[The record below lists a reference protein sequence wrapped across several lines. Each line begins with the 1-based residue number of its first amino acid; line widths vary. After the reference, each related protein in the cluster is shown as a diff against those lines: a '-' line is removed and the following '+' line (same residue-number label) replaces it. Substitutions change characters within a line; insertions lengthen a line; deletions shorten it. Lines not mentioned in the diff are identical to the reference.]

1 MSNLLNIGVRA
12 LLANQ
17 AALQTAG
24 NNVSNVNTPGY
35 SRQTV
40 VLANVAG
47 QFSGSGY
54 YGQGVS
60 VATIERNYSQFLTR
74 QSVLASSIA
83 SADSSRL
90 EKLTQLE
97 DVFQGGT
104 SGLGASVSDMLN
116 AFSDVANA
124 PTDLTARTVVLTR
137 ATEAAARFRTASDSL
152 DALQTST
159 LADINQGVIAVN
171 SFAAQI
177 ASINSEIAKAVGN
190 GHEPNDLLDK
200 REQLVADLNKI
211 VQTSSV
217 TADDGSVGIFL
228 AGSQVLVLGNTV
240 AKLKVSADA
249 FNDSG
254 KVQMAVERNGL
265 TFQLGEDSLGGGKL
279 AGLMRF
285 NNNDLTS
292 ADDLLGR
299 MAVSISTVVNAQH
312 RLGIDL
318 NGVAGSDL
326 YNPPTLPDGLAGT
339 TNTGNAAIGITVSD
353 STQLVASQYEVQF
366 TGGGTGNVVRLSDGT
381 VTTFAVTPIEVD
393 GLVFTVKSG
402 SEAVGDIF
410 RMKPFSTAARD
421 INMAF
426 SSPKALAVASPVEAI
441 PNSTNTGGLAIVS
454 LQPKTADANLT
465 QTVTL
470 TFTAGGTFDLVG
482 TGTGDPTG
490 VAYTSGIP
498 IAYNGWELTLKGAPQ
513 VGDVYTVQMATPGY
527 TKRNANNADAMLALR
542 DIGLFDG
549 AALTD
554 GYAGLMAQVGTS
566 VQSVQLAAGVSAS
579 IATNVEKDRAGV
591 SGVNLDEEAAK
602 MLQYQQA
609 YQGSAKLLQIADSI
623 FKTLIQSLG

>member
-1 MSNLLNIGVRA
+1 MSNLLNVGVRA

-17 AALQTAG
+17 VALQTAG

-74 QSVLASSIA
+74 QSALASSIA

-97 DVFQGGT
+97 DIFQGGT

-116 AFSDVANA
+116 AYSDVANA

-137 ATEAAARFRTASDSL
+137 ATEAAARFRTASSSL
-152 DALQTST
+152 DALQTGT
-159 LADINQGVIAVN
+159 LADVSQGVAAVN
-171 SFAAQI
+171 SLATQI
-177 ASINSEIAKAVGN
+177 ASVNSEIAKAMGN

-200 REQLVADLNKI
+200 RDQMVADLNKL
-211 VQTSSV
+211 VQTTSIK
-217 TADDGSVGIFL
+217 ADDGTVGIFL
-228 AGSQVLVLGNTV
+228 AGSQALVLGNTV
-240 AKLKVSADA
+240 ATLKVSADSV
-249 FNDSG
+249 NDPN
-254 KVQMAVERNGL
+254 KVQLAIVRNGQ
-265 TFQLGEDSLGGGKL
+265 TFQLSEDTLGGGKL
-279 AGLMRF
+279 TGLMRF
-285 NNNDLTS
+285 NNTDLTG
-292 ADDLLGR
+292 ARDLLGR
-299 MAVSISTVVNAQH
+299 MALSVSTVVNAQH

-318 NGVAGSDL
+318 NGAAGGDL
-326 YNPPTLPDGLAGT
+326 FTPPTLPDGLPGT
-339 TNTGNAAIGITVSD
+339 ANTGNAVMGITVAD
-353 STQLVASQYEVQF
+353 PTQLMASQYEVQF
-366 TGGGTGNVVRLSDGT
+366 TGGGTGNVVRLSDGK
-381 VTTFAVTPIEVD
+381 VTNFASTPITVD

-402 SEAVGDIF
+402 AEAAGDIF

-421 INMAF
+421 INVAF

-454 LQPKTADANLT
+454 LQPKTADVNLT

-470 TFTAGGTFDLVG
+470 TFTAGGTFDVVG
-482 TGTGDPTG
+482 TGTGNPTG
-490 VAYTSGIP
+490 VAYTSGAP
-498 IAYNGWELTLKGAPQ
+498 IAYNGWALTLKGAPQ
-513 VGDVYTVQMATPGY
+513 VGDVYTVKVATPGY
-527 TKRNANNADAMLALR
+527 TNRNAGNADAMMALR
-542 DIGLFDG
+542 DVGLFDG

-554 GYAGLMAQVGTS
+554 GYAGLMAQVGTT

-579 IATNVEKDRAGV
+579 IATNVDKDRAGV